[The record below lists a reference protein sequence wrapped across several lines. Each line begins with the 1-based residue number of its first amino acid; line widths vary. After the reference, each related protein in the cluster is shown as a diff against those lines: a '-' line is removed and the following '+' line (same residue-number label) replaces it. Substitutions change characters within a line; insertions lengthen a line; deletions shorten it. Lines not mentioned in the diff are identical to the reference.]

1 MVIITDRIMACR
13 ALSSRKAAWSACGPA
28 VCGTARGL
36 SLVALRYQ
44 RTDCVVLWLHAW
56 DYLTAY
62 ARQEYGHFA
71 LSAKI
76 WSIISAPEVT
86 TGRSSWR

>member
-36 SLVALRYQ
+36 SLG
-44 RTDCVVLWLHAW
+44 
-56 DYLTAY
+56 LTEVP
-62 ARQEYGHFA
+62 ARRIAADLATELA
-71 LSAKI
+71 PAVISSKI
-76 WSIISAPEVT
+76 DISSDLVGDTGIEPVT
-86 TGRSSWR
+86 SSV